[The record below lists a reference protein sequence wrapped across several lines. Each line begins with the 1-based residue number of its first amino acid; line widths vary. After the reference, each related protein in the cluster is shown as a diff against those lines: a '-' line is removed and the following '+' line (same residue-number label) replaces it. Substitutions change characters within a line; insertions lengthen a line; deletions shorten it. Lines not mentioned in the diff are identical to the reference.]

1 MKNGVR
7 VAIAAT
13 VAACSSGAY
22 AQEQE
27 NNNAPIEEVVV
38 IGSRI
43 PRVQQEGPAPITV
56 LDSREIESSGLT
68 SVPDVLKALTQNGGE
83 TQSQQSFNGADFT
96 PGAEQVDL
104 RGLGANHTLVLV
116 NGRRIADFPLP
127 FNGLS
132 NFTDISN
139 IPVGM
144 IDKVEVLSGSASAIY
159 GSDAIA
165 GVVNFVL
172 KKDVEGV
179 DFSYRYGTP
188 TADGG
193 GDSHRLSVSTGISR
207 EKFHAVFGLELLD
220 KRPLWAF
227 DRKIQDSTADNPT
240 TDAPLAR
247 RDFLRIEPNDDV
259 YIDPGQATCASLAS
273 YSKGTTYWATRPGWG
288 PFDED
293 LDDWGDG
300 HFCGSNESIGWGTIL
315 SERRGATG
323 FASLTY
329 ELSDSTSLFA
339 DVLVGVSKV
348 KLMNDVLSWQFQDE
362 NGSEDG
368 IFFNDQVGDLDSWYR
383 QFTPE
388 EMGGLERGMI
398 HSDQKTIT
406 VTPGIKGKLGDKWN
420 YEAYLNHSQY
430 ELKVDW
436 PQVVASA
443 ANDLFLGESTGF
455 DDDSGYATFDADPA
469 RLYTPLT
476 PDEFDSITA
485 RTTYHPQ
492 SRNDYASFTLTNGD
506 LFSLPGGNAGFAAN
520 VEAGNQSYE
529 LKPDP
534 LALGYYYYGWK
545 DQDGHGSR
553 NHWSGSYEFRL
564 PVVRM
569 LELSTAGR
577 YDSYH
582 FAGHDVG
589 KFTYNFGLEFRP
601 LDTLLV
607 RGYYGTGFRAP
618 DLHYVFAGEGN
629 VHPSANDYYLCR
641 TEEPD
646 EDIDDCSF
654 SDVGIVSTR
663 SGNRELKPETSTSWG
678 AGFVWSPV
686 ENLMVSVDYFDV
698 KLEDQVVDIDID
710 KLLRAEADCRIGSDA
725 DGDAVAVNSPTCADA
740 IARVERYPLS
750 NPVSPGELFG
760 VRVNPINIAHEST
773 DGVDFGLRYKQPIA
787 DSSLTFNLSYTKVF
801 DHESQQYPGD
811 PVIDMFRPDSGF
823 DIPRSKASA
832 SLTFD
837 HGPFSATLH
846 AQRLDRLPN
855 WDEDGYIPASILMN
869 ASVEYE
875 IAETVSARITVDNLA
890 DKKPV
895 KDATYASYPYYDI
908 SWFDSVGR
916 TVYFT
921 VNYKFGQ

>member
-1 MKNGVR
+1 MV
-7 VAIAAT
+7 T
-13 VAACSSGAY
+13 PL
-22 AQEQE
+22 AQAQDEDA
-27 NNNAPIEEVVV
+27 NLEEVTV

-43 PRVQQEGPAPITV
+43 PRLKQEGPAPITTI
-56 LDSREIESSGLT
+56 DSRQIESEGLT
-68 SVPDVLKALTQNGGE
+68 SVPDLLKALTQNGGE

-172 KKDVEGV
+172 KKEVEGFDV
-179 DFSYRYGTP
+179 SYRYGTP

-193 GDSHRLSVSTGISR
+193 GESHRLSLSSGISR
-207 EKFHAVFGLELLD
+207 DKFHAVFGVELLD

-227 DRKIQDSTADNPT
+227 DRSIQDSTADNPT
-240 TDAPLAR
+240 DEVPLAR
-247 RDFLRIEPNDDV
+247 RDFLRIEPNEEV
-259 YIDPGQATCASLAS
+259 YIDPGQATCDSLS
-273 YSKGTTYWATRPGWG
+273 NLNKGTVYRGTRAGWG
-288 PFDED
+288 PYDDDLED
-293 LDDWGDG
+293 YGDG
-300 HFCGSNESIGWGTIL
+300 HFCGSNESIGFGTIL

-323 FASLTY
+323 FASLNY
-329 ELSDSTSLFA
+329 DLSDTTTLFA
-339 DVLVGVSKV
+339 DVLIGVSKV
-348 KLMNDVLSWQFQDE
+348 KLFNDVTSWQFQDE

-406 VTPGIKGKLGDKWN
+406 ITPGIKGKLGDKWN

-430 ELKVDW
+430 ELEVGW

-443 ANDLFLGESTGF
+443 ANDLFLGASTGF
-455 DDDSGYATFDADPA
+455 DDDSGYATYDADPA

-476 PDEFDSITA
+476 REEYDSITA
-485 RTTYHPQ
+485 RTIYHPQ
-492 SRNDYASFTLTNGD
+492 SRNDYASFTLTNGE
-506 LFSLPGGNAGFAAN
+506 LFSLPAGGVGFAAN
-520 VEAGNQSYE
+520 FEAGNQAYE

-534 LALGYYYYGWK
+534 RALEYYYYAWK

-553 NHWSGSYEFRL
+553 NRWSGSYEFRI
-564 PVVRM
+564 PVLNT

-582 FAGHDVG
+582 FAGNDVG
-589 KFTYNFGLEFRP
+589 KFTYNIGLEFRP
-601 LDTLLV
+601 LDTLLA

-629 VHPSANDYYLCR
+629 VHPSADDYYLCR

-646 EDIDDCSF
+646 EEIDDCSY
-654 SDVGIVSTR
+654 SAVGIVSTR
-663 SGNRELKPETSTSWG
+663 SGNRDLKPETSTSWG
-678 AGFVWSPV
+678 AGFVWSPI
-686 ENLMVSVDYFDV
+686 ENFILSVDYFDV
-698 KLEDQVVDIDID
+698 QLEDQVVDLDID
-710 KLLRAEADCRIGSDA
+710 KLLRSEADCRIGTDD
-725 DGDAVAVNSPTCADA
+725 DGDPVAVDSPTCLDA
-740 IARVERYPLS
+740 IARVERYPLT

-760 VRVNPINIAHEST
+760 VRVNPINIANEST
-773 DGVDFGLRYKQPIA
+773 DGVDFGLRYMQPVGA
-787 DSSLTFNLSYTKVF
+787 SALTFNASYTKVF
-801 DHESQQYPGD
+801 GHDNQQYPGD
-811 PVIDMFRPDSGF
+811 PTVDMFRADSGF
-823 DIPRSKASA
+823 YLPRSKGSA
-832 SLTFD
+832 SVTFD

-855 WDEDGYIPASILMN
+855 WDEDAYIPASILMN
-869 ASVEYE
+869 ASAEYKF
-875 IAETVSARITVDNLA
+875 ADHLSARITVDNLA

-895 KDATYASYPYYDI
+895 KDATYSSYPYYDI

-916 TVYFT
+916 TVYFA
-921 VNYKFGQ
+921 VNYKFGGQ